1 MPPAG
6 ARSVENLEHAAY
18 SGQRQSSRM
27 ISKIP
32 SPDGSEI
39 ASVEEPIRDM
49 TRRNAIFVANGH
61 ISEVASAEEAVTFSE
76 DTLMSDTTPPY
87 HLVKG
92 TTLSRSG
99 DAVMV
104 DAEAAS
110 GSASGFQAHA
120 PLANPVTA
128 SNTLALPQTCTSLFD
143 STTLSKDLEEH
154 IDNRQRL
161 GHESNNAVTPKANEI
176 VIRTVNAKGRPTGG
190 IVIFQN
196 LTPTRRAELLKSED
210 LSRYVVDAP
219 PLVGQTRTCPPSLKC
234 KGKGKA
240 TDPHTLSSTRGTEV
254 ISTPRQT
261 VAPESYAAKRIGS
274 SVERRVANYAINH
287 PPGWFNA
294 LPPINED
301 LFQDRSHKEYKMV
314 LIHTARCN
322 VCVQY
327 NKGTLFM
334 CADCT
339 VSICEGCADHKSGVG
354 VVEDVAGRKEVEMT
368 EATSV
373 DEVVVASTVAAAE
386 GTNVDGGDVVTKMAG
401 EGVVAARERALD
413 WCGPYHEVFRSAY
426 LEWKAAGG
434 GREGFVSMEGVE
446 FKPSTYKQ
454 GGRKRKAA

>member
-32 SPDGSEI
+32 SSDCSEI
-39 ASVEEPIRDM
+39 ASVEEHIRDM
-49 TRRNAIFVANGH
+49 TRRNALFVANGH
-61 ISEVASAEEAVTFSE
+61 ISEAASAEEAVTFSV

-87 HLVKG
+87 HFVKG
-92 TTLSRSG
+92 TTFSRSG

-120 PLANPVTA
+120 PLAVPVTA
-128 SNTLALPQTCTSLFD
+128 SNTLALPQTSTSLFD
-143 STTLSKDLEEH
+143 STTLSKDLEEN
-154 IDNRQRL
+154 IDNTRRL

-219 PLVGQTRTCPPSLKC
+219 PLVGQTGTSPPSLKC
-234 KGKGKA
+234 KEKGKA
-240 TDPHTLSSTRGTEV
+240 TDPHTLSPHGTEAV
-254 ISTPRQT
+254 STPRQT

-274 SVERRVANYAINH
+274 SIERRVANYAISH
-287 PPGWFNA
+287 PPGWFDD

-327 NKGTLFM
+327 NKRTLFM

-373 DEVVVASTVAAAE
+373 DEVVDVSTVAAAE
-386 GTNVDGGDVVTKMAG
+386 GTNADSGDIVAEMAG
-401 EGVVAARERALD
+401 EGVAATERALD

-426 LEWKAAGG
+426 LEWKAAGR
-434 GREGFVSMEGVE
+434 GREGFVSTEGVV
-446 FKPSTYKQ
+446 FKPSTCKP